1 MNEIVL
7 QFLAELK
14 DNNNRNWF
22 QANDSY
28 YRKALKE
35 YESFVN
41 ALIPAIR
48 EFDSLIGTV
57 SAKDCLFRIYR
68 DVRFSRD
75 KSPYKTNFGAYIAR
89 GGRKSMMAGY
99 YVHAEPGGSF
109 LAGGLYMPPAD
120 VLKKVRE
127 EIYYNVDDF
136 KKILHNREFK
146 KYFPELDDP
155 QKLVKAPKGFP
166 SDWPDIDLLKLKS
179 YAVINYVDD
188 ELVVSD
194 AYLEYARNAFRQLS
208 RLNDFF
214 NKILI

>member
-7 QFLAELK
+7 HFLAELK